1 MPIKVA
7 TIIDTKFQD
16 TLLKLSV
23 NDVPIETAV
32 KLRNTIK
39 TIQDEYKKYHKNKDN
54 AFNNKKDMLSFV
66 KEMSTIVNTEIDI
79 EKISLDDL
87 GDNHGL
93 TSEELLY
100 ITDLI
105 K

>member
-39 TIQDEYKKYHKNKDN
+39 TIQDEYKK
-54 AFNNKKDMLSFV
+54 
-66 KEMSTIVNTEIDI
+66 
-79 EKISLDDL
+79 
-87 GDNHGL
+87 
-93 TSEELLY
+93 
-100 ITDLI
+100 
-105 K
+105 